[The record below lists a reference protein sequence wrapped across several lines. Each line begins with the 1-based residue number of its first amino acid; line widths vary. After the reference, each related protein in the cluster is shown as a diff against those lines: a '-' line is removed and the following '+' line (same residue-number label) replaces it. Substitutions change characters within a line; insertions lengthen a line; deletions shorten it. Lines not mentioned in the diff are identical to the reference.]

1 MRLEGKMKPLTVIY
15 WTRFGLGVVAALLST
30 FLGNLTQDF
39 TLLNGMTVALLIYIV
54 TYYVYKTIFLSKVEK
69 PSKIFTTGVGAYFL
83 SWLVLWTLFNTLL
96 NYQWMQV
103 QP

>member
-1 MRLEGKMKPLTVIY
+1 MRPEGKMNPLTVIY
-15 WTRFGLGVVAALLST
+15 WTRFGLGVAAALLST
-30 FLGNLTQDF
+30 FLSNLAGDF

-54 TYYVYKTIFLSKVEK
+54 TYYVYKALFLSKVEK

-83 SWLVLWTLFNTLL
+83 SWLVLWTLFNTLT
-96 NYQWMQV
+96 NYPWMEP